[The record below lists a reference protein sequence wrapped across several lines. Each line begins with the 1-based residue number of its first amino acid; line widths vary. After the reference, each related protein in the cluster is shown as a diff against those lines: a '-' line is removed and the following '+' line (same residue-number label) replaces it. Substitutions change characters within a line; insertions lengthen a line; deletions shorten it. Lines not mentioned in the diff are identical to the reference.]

1 MEKTLEIRHMDWS
14 EYERYM
20 DEVEPQKPAFDE
32 KGNVVGTKSKSEAIR
47 LLDKFQRLA
56 AKWVMDNIYPGFEMN
71 LFTPMEILGIYSA
84 TMRCTNAV
92 RVDEIK
98 NLKSSLSGSAKE
110 PNTAKAAPKRIRK
123 PAGK

>member
-1 MEKTLEIRHMDWS
+1 MEKTLEIRHMEWS

-20 DEVEPQKPAFDE
+20 DEVEPKKPGFDD
-32 KGNVVGTKSKSEAIR
+32 KGNVAGTKSKTEAVR
-47 LLDKFQRLA
+47 LLEKFQRFA
-56 AKWVMDNIYPGFEMN
+56 AKWVMDNIYHSFEIR

-110 PNTAKAAPKRIRK
+110 PNTAKAAQKRIPK
-123 PAGK
+123 QAGK

>member
-1 MEKTLEIRHMDWS
+1 MEKTLEIRHMGWS

-32 KGNVVGTKSKSEAIR
+32 KGNVVGTKSKAEAVR
-47 LLDKFQRLA
+47 LLEKFQRIA
-56 AKWVMDNIYPGFEMN
+56 AKWVMDNIYPGFEINM
-71 LFTPMEILGIYSA
+71 FSPMEVLGIYSA

-92 RVDEIK
+92 RMDEIK

-110 PNTAKAAPKRIRK
+110 PSTVEAAQKPIQKRARK
-123 PAGK
+123 

>member
-1 MEKTLEIRHMDWS
+1 MERTLEIRHMDWS

-32 KGNVVGTKSKSEAIR
+32 KGNVVGTKTKSEAIR

-56 AKWVMDNIYPGFEMN
+56 AKWVMDNIYPGFEIR

-98 NLKSSLSGSAKE
+98 NLRSSLAGSAKE
-110 PNTAKAAPKRIRK
+110 PNTAKAAQKRIPK
-123 PAGK
+123 QAGK